1 MSNFARICTY
11 VVFGRNIK
19 TIRKVLE
26 REDIK
31 SGVLDVR
38 MPMTLGMHE
47 AGDISF
53 VGLEIGILGFATDNR
68 GGESVNMVYERAH
81 YFLLTLS
88 KRD

>member
-1 MSNFARICTY
+1 
-11 VVFGRNIK
+11 
-19 TIRKVLE
+19 
-26 REDIK
+26 
-31 SGVLDVR
+31 

-53 VGLEIGILGFATDNR
+53 VGLEIGILGFATDNQ

-88 KRD
+88 KRDWIMKHA